1 LLSSK
6 IPLISSQLSRAS
18 AVFLLV
24 AGLAM
29 LFASDVILPQFVS
42 GFPAGGAWLG
52 QLLGA
57 SWLAVGTL
65 NWLSR
70 AMLLGGIYGR
80 PIVLANLSIYFIGA
94 MVLLRTVATDMTP
107 TAVWFVFV
115 PLALFSVIYG
125 WLLLRGPLLRDFEL
139 NRGT

>member
-1 LLSSK
+1 M
-6 IPLISSQLSRAS
+6 ISSQLSRAS

-24 AGLAM
+24 AGLAL
-29 LFASDVILPQFVS
+29 LFAADVILPQIVP
-42 GFPAGGAWLG
+42 GFPADGTWLG
-52 QLLGA
+52 QMLGA

-94 MVLLRTVATDMTP
+94 MVLLRTVATGETP
-107 TAVWFVFV
+107 TAVSFVFF
-115 PLALFSVIYG
+115 PLVIFSAIYG
-125 WLLLRGPLLRDFEL
+125 WLLLRGPLLRDFEF

>member
-1 LLSSK
+1 
-6 IPLISSQLSRAS
+6 
-18 AVFLLV
+18 
-24 AGLAM
+24 M
-29 LFASDVILPQFVS
+29 LFAADVILPRLVA

-70 AMLLGGIYGR
+70 PMLLGGIYGR

-107 TAVWFVFV
+107 TAVWFGFV
-115 PLALFSVIYG
+115 PLVLFSVIYG

-139 NRGT
+139 NRGK